1 MSDPD
6 IRLDAALHASAPP
19 ARDAKFR
26 VEVLLRIE
34 NARFKRRVVKTLAVA
49 FAAAALVALNAQAIE
64 AWIATDIWR
73 LWIVAVAAVVLM
85 FSLAGVPIAALPGFR
100 GFRGFARTL
109 GRWLYP

>member
-1 MSDPD
+1 MSDSD
-6 IRLDAALHASAPP
+6 IRLKAALDADPPP

-34 NARFKRRVVKTLAVA
+34 RAQFKRRVVMTLAVA
-49 FAAAALVALNAQAIE
+49 FATVALLAINAQAIE

-73 LWIVAVAAVVLM
+73 LGMVAVAAVIIML
-85 FSLAGVPIAALPGFR
+85 SLSGVPIASLP

>member
-6 IRLDAALHASAPP
+6 IRLKAALHADPPP

-26 VEVLLRIE
+26 VEVLMRIE
-34 NARFKRRVVKTLAVA
+34 RARFKRRVVTTLAVA
-49 FAAAALVALNAQAIE
+49 FAAAALVAVNAQAIE

-73 LWIVAVAAVVLM
+73 LWIVAVAVIVIM
-85 FSLAGVPIAALPGFR
+85 FSLSGVPIAAVP

-109 GRWLYP
+109 GRWFYP

>member
-6 IRLDAALHASAPP
+6 IRLKAALRTDAPP

-26 VEVLLRIE
+26 VEVLLRLE
-34 NARFKRRVVKTLAVA
+34 RARFKRRVVMALSVA
-49 FAAAALVALNAQAIE
+49 FATVALLAINAQAIE

-73 LWIVAVAAVVLM
+73 LGMVAVAAVIIML
-85 FSLAGVPIAALPGFR
+85 SLSGVPIEALPGFR
-100 GFRGFARTL
+100 GFARIL

>member
-6 IRLDAALHASAPP
+6 IRLKAAIHADPPP

-26 VEVLLRIE
+26 VEVLLRLE
-34 NARFKRRVVKTLAVA
+34 RARFKRRVVMTLGIA
-49 FAAAALVALNAQAIE
+49 FATVSLLAINAQAIE
-64 AWIATDIWR
+64 AWIITDIWR
-73 LWIVAVAAVVLM
+73 LGMVAFAAVVLVL
-85 FSLAGVPIAALPGFR
+85 SVSGVPLAAVP

>member
-6 IRLDAALHASAPP
+6 IRLKAALHADPPP

-34 NARFKRRVVKTLAVA
+34 RARFKRRVVMTLAVS
-49 FAAAALVALNAQAIE
+49 FAAAALVAVNAQTLE

-73 LWIVAVAAVVLM
+73 LGIVAVAAVILM
-85 FSLAGVPIAALPGFR
+85 LSLSGVPIAALC

>member
-1 MSDPD
+1 MSDSD
-6 IRLDAALHASAPP
+6 IRLKAALDADPPP

-34 NARFKRRVVKTLAVA
+34 RSRFKRRVVMTLLVT
-49 FAAAALVALNAQAIE
+49 FAAAALVGVNAHSIE
-64 AWIATDIWR
+64 TWIASDIWR
-73 LWIVAVAAVVLM
+73 LGMVAVAAVIIML
-85 FSLAGVPIAALPGFR
+85 SLSGVPVTALP

>member
-6 IRLDAALHASAPP
+6 IRLKAAIHADPPP

-26 VEVLLRIE
+26 VEVLLRLE
-34 NARFKRRVVKTLAVA
+34 RARFKRRVVMTLAIA
-49 FAAAALVALNAQAIE
+49 FATVSLLAINAQAIE
-64 AWIATDIWR
+64 AWITTDIWR
-73 LWIVAVAAVVLM
+73 LGMVAFAAVVLVL
-85 FSLAGVPIAALPGFR
+85 SVSGVPLAAVP